1 MFKRILIPAAV
12 TLPVVALLYYGMQ
25 RNARIVES
33 PLPGRMAFDFTAP
46 TLDGDTLALSDLE
59 GQVVVL
65 NFWASWCIACID
77 EHRVFVEA
85 ERYYA
90 DSDFQMLGVVYQ
102 DSPENARRWMRQR
115 GGNWPS
121 VTDPNSRIAI
131 DYGVYGVPETY
142 FISKD
147 GHIAY
152 KQIGPVSVGIMREW
166 VDRLL
171 AEDVGTELTASDAE
185 VPAGRSQGHVRQ
197 APDAPVAT
205 PESGGD
211 RP

>member
-25 RNARIVES
+25 RDVRTVES

-46 TLDGDTLALSDLE
+46 TLGGDTISLSDLR
-59 GQVVVL
+59 GKVVVL
-65 NFWASWCIACID
+65 NFWASWCVACIG
-77 EHRVFVEA
+77 EHRVFVDA

-90 DSDFQMLGVVYQ
+90 NSDYQMLGVVYQ

-115 GGNWPS
+115 GGDWPNLI
-121 VTDPNSRIAI
+121 DPNSRIAI
-131 DYGVYGVPETY
+131 DYGVYGAPETY

-147 GHIAY
+147 GLVAY
-152 KQIGPVSVGIMREW
+152 KQIGPVSSGLMREW
-166 VDRLL
+166 IDRLL
-171 AEDVGTELTASDAE
+171 AEEPGTELTAVDTE
-185 VPAGRSQGHVRQ
+185 LPEGRSEGHVRQ

-205 PESGGD
+205 PEGGGG